1 VSNSADVGERK
12 DDLDEYFTTFRD
24 ATFRH
29 DHWRN
34 EMNASQLEDI
44 ERFPDCQSALE
55 MLGYD

>member
-1 VSNSADVGERK
+1 
-12 DDLDEYFTTFRD
+12 LDEYFTTFRD